1 MRSAHYTQN
10 ALAVRYNNLLFII
23 NFIKKKSEESV
34 VRARGLHKGKQKAN
48 SKLNGHIWTKM
59 MVSTFLSFEFIL
71 FYFLS
76 NQSHLVV
83 NEHGAACAH
92 KQ

>member
-10 ALAVRYNNLLFII
+10 ALAFRYNNLLFII
-23 NFIKKKSEESV
+23 NFIKKKRRERESV
-34 VRARGLHKGKQKAN
+34 VRARGLHKAKQKAN

-59 MVSTFLSFEFIL
+59 MASTFVSFEFIL
-71 FYFLS
+71 F
-76 NQSHLVV
+76 SHLMV